1 MNAIAALAQYGQI
14 KNDAQTTYA
23 SPHQLMLMLFDGAI
37 EAMSFTI
44 GAIQNENFELRSKQ
58 NTRSI
63 TIINGM
69 RECLDMET
77 GGELANNLYSLYQY
91 MTQELFRASFKNDVD
106 TIQNIQTMLKTY
118 EVLGKKFLWTCTI
131 CKRSISLEIHLV
143 TK

>member
-77 GGELANNLYSLYQY
+77 GGELADNLYSLYQY
-91 MTQELFRASFKNDVD
+91 MTKELFRASFKNDVE
-106 TIQNIQTMLKTY
+106 TIQNIQTMLKDIRGSWEKIPLDMHY
-118 EVLGKKFLWTCTI
+118 MQKVN
-131 CKRSISLEIHLV
+131 
-143 TK
+143 

>member
-14 KNDAQTTYA
+14 KNDTQTTYA

-44 GAIQNENFELRSKQ
+44 GAIENNNFELRSKQ
-58 NTRSI
+58 NSRSI

-77 GGELANNLYSLYQY
+77 GGELADNLYSLYQY
-91 MTQELFRASFKNDVD
+91 MTKELFKASYKNDAE
-106 TIQNIQTMLKTY
+106 TIQNIQTMLKDIRGSWEKIPVDMHY
-118 EVLGKKFLWTCTI
+118 MQKVN
-131 CKRSISLEIHLV
+131 
-143 TK
+143 

>member
-1 MNAIAALAQYGQI
+1 LMNAIAALAQYGQI
-14 KNDAQTTYA
+14 KNDAQSTYA

-91 MTQELFRASFKNDVD
+91 MTKELFRASFKNDVE
-106 TIQNIQTMLKTY
+106 TIQNIQTMLKDIRGSWEKIPLDMHY
-118 EVLGKKFLWTCTI
+118 MQKVN
-131 CKRSISLEIHLV
+131 
-143 TK
+143 

>member
-77 GGELANNLYSLYQY
+77 GGELADNLYSLYQY
-91 MTQELFRASFKNDVD
+91 MTKELFRASFKNDVD
-106 TIQNIQTMLKTY
+106 TIQNIQTMLKDIRGSWEKIPLNMHY
-118 EVLGKKFLWTCTI
+118 MQKVN
-131 CKRSISLEIHLV
+131 
-143 TK
+143 

>member
-14 KNDAQTTYA
+14 KNDTQTTYA

-44 GAIQNENFELRSKQ
+44 GAIENNNFELRSKQ
-58 NTRSI
+58 NSRSI

-77 GGELANNLYSLYQY
+77 GGELADNLYSLYQY
-91 MTQELFRASFKNDVD
+91 MTKELFKASFKNDVD
-106 TIQNIQTMLKTY
+106 TVKNIQTMLKDIRGSWEKIPLDMHY
-118 EVLGKKFLWTCTI
+118 MQKVN
-131 CKRSISLEIHLV
+131 
-143 TK
+143 

>member
-1 MNAIAALAQYGQI
+1 MNAIAALAKYGQI
-14 KNDAQTTYA
+14 KNDTQTTYA

-77 GGELANNLYSLYQY
+77 GGELADNLYSLYQY
-91 MTQELFRASFKNDVD
+91 MTKELFRASFKNDVE
-106 TIQNIQTMLKTY
+106 TL
-118 EVLGKKFLWTCTI
+118 
-131 CKRSISLEIHLV
+131 SLIHI
-143 TK
+143 

>member
-106 TIQNIQTMLKTY
+106 TIQNIQTMLRDIRGSWEKIPLDMHY
-118 EVLGKKFLWTCTI
+118 MQKVN
-131 CKRSISLEIHLV
+131 
-143 TK
+143 

>member
-1 MNAIAALAQYGQI
+1 MNAIAALAKYGQI
-14 KNDAQTTYA
+14 KNDAQTTYV

-77 GGELANNLYSLYQY
+77 GGELADNLYSLYQY
-91 MTQELFRASFKNDVD
+91 MTKELFRASFKNDVD
-106 TIQNIQTMLKTY
+106 TIQNIQTMLKDIRGSWEKIPLDMHY
-118 EVLGKKFLWTCTI
+118 MQKVN
-131 CKRSISLEIHLV
+131 
-143 TK
+143 

>member
-1 MNAIAALAQYGQI
+1 MNTITALAQYGQI
-14 KNDAQTTYA
+14 KNDTQTTYA

-37 EAMSFTI
+37 EAMSITV
-44 GAIQNENFELRSKQ
+44 GAIQNKNFELRSKQ

-77 GGELANNLYSLYQY
+77 GGELADNLYSLYQY

-106 TIQNIQTMLKTY
+106 TIQNIQTMLKDIRGSW
-118 EVLGKKFLWTCTI
+118 EKIPLD
-131 CKRSISLEIHLV
+131 IHYMQKV
-143 TK
+143 N